1 MKMKLNMLNSKKI
14 LVGLM
19 SLFLITLLIGCD
31 EDTTPSLWDS
41 YNPPAGTKPVIDNIA
56 PEGESLAGVDVVT
69 ITGSGFNPTTNLN
82 IVYFGSMQGK
92 VLEATA
98 TQMKVLA
105 PNNPKD
111 TLQVK
116 CSWTKGNDNFSEPKQ
131 YRLRVA
137 AGEAVKVANRAPNCM
152 TVDKAGNIYI
162 HAKNSKTEKE
172 IGFIK
177 IAPDGTET
185 TFAPTGSATSSVIFT
200 TMKCGPDN
208 NLLCIRS
215 ATKAI
220 FEVKENTAA
229 KAWASGFAG
238 NIADFDFDNKGY
250 VWAGGASGNAQLYRI
265 SYSNPKRME
274 KYAFTGDVKSV
285 RYFQSALYVAATRD
299 NAEKLIKIPVVS
311 DSVLD
316 VANAVE
322 YFDFTSA
329 YPNVQIKSI
338 TISQDGTIYAGNSDT
353 TSTTVP
359 PIIMVKTDKTS
370 EIFFSVLLGDAIYAS
385 PVQSLAWGIAD
396 DLYYLRGKT
405 SAHTQEVVRVITK
418 KYSAPYYGR
427 GDL

>member
-14 LVGLM
+14 LVSLM
-19 SLFLITLLIGCD
+19 SLLVITLFVGCD

-41 YNPPAGTKPVIDNIA
+41 RPPEGVKPVIA
-56 PEGESLAGVDVVT
+56 SLTPPTESLAGVDEVT
-69 ITGSGFNPTTNLN
+69 ITGTGFSSVVANN
-82 IVYFGSMQGK
+82 IVYFGSAK
-92 VLEATA
+92 ATVLQASE
-98 TQMKVLA
+98 TQLIVRV

-116 CSWTKGNDNFSEPKQ
+116 CTVTNSDYFSEPVQ

-177 IAPDGTET
+177 IATDGTET
-185 TFAPTGSATSSVIFT
+185 AFAPTGSATSSVIFT

-265 SYSNPKRME
+265 SYSNPKRIE

-299 NAEKLIKIPVVS
+299 NAEKLFKIPVVS

-322 YFDFTSA
+322 YFNFTPT
-329 YPNVQIKSI
+329 YPTVQIKSI

-353 TSTTVP
+353 TSTTAP
-359 PIIMVKTDKTS
+359 PIIMVKTDRTS
-370 EIFFSVLLGDAIYAS
+370 EIFFSVLLGDAIYGT
-385 PVQSLAWGIAD
+385 PVQSLAWGISD
-396 DLYYLRGKT
+396 DLYFLRGKT